1 MVAFRPLLSMLF
13 LGADRTRE
21 VRQGVPAMVR
31 WNLAVVSVILGLSMM
46 VNAEEPADPFVWL
59 EDIGGKKALE
69 WVKARNAVTTAEL
82 AETEE
87 FKQLYERL
95 LKILDSKDRIPFIS
109 KIGSHYYNFWRDEK
123 NKRGLWRRTTLDE
136 YRKPEPKWEIVLDLD
151 ELAAAERENW
161 VWKGAV
167 FLKPKKERCLVM
179 LSRGGA
185 DATVMREFDVTT
197 KTFVKDGFTLPEAKS
212 RVSWKDISTLYV
224 GTDFGPGSLTKSG
237 YPRITKE
244 WKRGT
249 PLSEARVVFEGQET
263 DVAAGAVW
271 DLTPGYEREFATRAI
286 TFYTNEM
293 FVRRGGKFVKIDKP
307 DDAEADV
314 HREWLLI
321 TLRTPWQVG
330 ERTYP
335 AGSLL
340 AARFE
345 DYLNGK
351 RDLQVLFTPTAKK
364 SLAGVSA
371 TKNYFLLN
379 ELDNVVNKLYVL
391 KPQNGAWHR
400 EALPGAAPF
409 SSISAV
415 AVDEDESDD
424 YFLTSSNYLMP
435 SNLALGTIGKS
446 TLEILKS
453 GPKFF
458 DADGLEISQHEATS
472 KDGTKVPY
480 FQVSRKGMKLDG
492 TNPTLLYGY
501 GGFEIS
507 LTPGYQPLTGAAWL
521 ERGGVYVVA
530 NIRGGGEFG
539 PQWHQA
545 ALKANRHK
553 AYEDFAAVADDLV
566 RRGVTSPNHLGAM
579 GGSNGGLLMGNM
591 LTLYPEKFGA
601 IVCQVPL
608 LDMKRYHK
616 LLAGASWMA
625 EYGNPDDPSEWEF
638 LKTFSPYH
646 NVKPDGKYPRALFTT
661 STRDDRVHPGHARKM
676 VAKMLEMGHDVL
688 LYENI
693 EGGHGGAADNKQA
706 AFMSALAYQFLWK
719 QLN

>member
-1 MVAFRPLLSMLF
+1 MLRGTLMVCLS
-13 LGADRTRE
+13 
-21 VRQGVPAMVR
+21 V
-31 WNLAVVSVILGLSMM
+31 LGLSMT
-46 VNAEEPADPFVWL
+46 VRAEEPEDPFIWL
-59 EDIGGKKALE
+59 EDVSGKRALE
-69 WVKARNAVTTAEL
+69 WVKARNAVTTSEL
-82 AETEE
+82 AESEE

-109 KIGSHYYNFWRDEK
+109 KIGPFYYNFWRDEK
-123 NKRGLWRRTTLDE
+123 NKRGIWRRTTLDE
-136 YRKPEPKWEIVLDLD
+136 YRKSEPKWETVLDLD
-151 ELAAAERENW
+151 ALATEEKENW

-197 KTFVKDGFTLPEAKS
+197 KSFVKGGFTLPEAKS
-212 RVSWKDISTLYV
+212 RVSWKDLNTLYV

-249 PLSEARVVFEGQET
+249 PLSEATVVFEGQEN
-263 DVAAGAVW
+263 DVSAGASW
-271 DLTPGYEREFATRAI
+271 DLTPGYEREFAIRAI
-286 TFYTNEM
+286 TFYTNEVY
-293 FVRRGGKFVKIDKP
+293 VRRRGDFVKIDKP
-307 DDAEADV
+307 DDAEV
-314 HREWLLI
+314 NIHRDWLLL
-321 TLRTPWQVG
+321 TLRTPWKVG
-330 ERTYP
+330 DKTYP
-335 AGSLL
+335 SGALL
-340 AARFE
+340 AAKF
-345 DYLNGK
+345 DVYLEGK
-351 RDLQVLFTPTAKK
+351 KHFQVLFTPTAKK
-364 SLAGVSA
+364 SLAGISP
-371 TKNYFLLN
+371 TRNYFILN

-391 KPQNGAWHR
+391 KPQKGVWHR
-400 EALPGAAPF
+400 EALPVAAPM
-409 SSISAV
+409 SSISAA
-415 AVDEDESDD
+415 AVDDDESDD

-435 SNLALGTIGKS
+435 SNLALGTIGQP

-458 DADGLEISQHEATS
+458 NADGLEISQHEATS

-480 FQVSRKGMKLDG
+480 FQVSRKDLKLDG

-501 GGFEIS
+501 GGFEIA
-507 LTPGYQPLTGAAWL
+507 LTPSYQALTGAAWL

-539 PQWHQA
+539 PEWHQA
-545 ALKANRHK
+545 ALKANRHR

-566 RRGVTSPNHLGAM
+566 RRGVTSPDHLGAM

-625 EYGNPDDPSEWEF
+625 EYGNPDDPQEWKF
-638 LKTFSPYH
+638 IKTYSPYH
-646 NVKPDGKYPRALFTT
+646 NVKADGKYPRTLFTT

-676 VAKMLEMGHDVL
+676 VAKMIEMGHDVL

-706 AFMSALAYQFLWK
+706 AFMAALAYQFLWK

>member
-1 MVAFRPLLSMLF
+1 MGRFSVAAWVIA
-13 LGADRTRE
+13 LGMM
-21 VRQGVPAMVR
+21 GMVPA
-31 WNLAVVSVILGLSMM
+31 
-46 VNAEEPADPFVWL
+46 AEDTDDPFLWL
-59 EDIGGKKALE
+59 EDISGKKALE
-69 WVKARNAVTTAEL
+69 WVKARNAISTAEL
-82 AETEE
+82 AESEE
-87 FKQLYERL
+87 FKQLYDRL

-109 KIGSHYYNFWRDEK
+109 KQGTYYYNFWRDEK
-123 NKRGLWRRTTLDE
+123 NKRGLWRRTTLEE
-136 YRKPEPKWEIVLDLD
+136 YRKPEPKWETVLDLD
-151 ELAAAERENW
+151 ELASQEKENW

-167 FLKPKKERCLVM
+167 FLKPRKERCLIL

-185 DATVMREFDVTT
+185 DATVTREFDVIT
-197 KTFVKDGFTLPEAKS
+197 KSFVKDGFTLPEAKS
-212 RVSWKDISTLYV
+212 RVSWKDENTLYV
-224 GTDFGPGSLTKSG
+224 GTDFGPGSLTQSG
-237 YPRITKE
+237 YPRVTKE

-249 PLSEARVVFEGQET
+249 PLSEATLVFQGQET
-263 DVAAGAVW
+263 DVAAGAFW
-271 DLTPGYEREFATRAI
+271 DLTPGYEREFASRAI
-286 TFYTNEM
+286 TFYTNEI
-293 FVRRGGKFVKIDKP
+293 FVRRNGQFVRIEKP
-307 DDAEADV
+307 DDAEVDI
-314 HREWLLI
+314 HRDWLLI
-321 TLRTPWQVG
+321 TLRSPWKVG
-330 ERTYP
+330 EHTYP

-340 AARFE
+340 ASRFD
-345 DYLNGK
+345 DYLSGK
-351 RDLQVLFTPTAKK
+351 RDLRVLFTPTDKK

-371 TKNYFLLN
+371 TKNYFILN

-391 KPQNGAWHR
+391 KPGTDEWAR
-400 EALPGAAPF
+400 EELPGAAPF
-409 SSISAV
+409 SSVSASAV
-415 AVDEDESDD
+415 DDDESDD
-424 YFLTSSNYLMP
+424 YFLTSSNYLTP
-435 SNLALGTIGKS
+435 NNLAMGTIGNPG
-446 TLEILKS
+446 LEMLKS

-458 DADGLEISQHEATS
+458 NSEGLEISQHEATS
-472 KDGTKVPY
+472 KDGTKIPY
-480 FQVSRKGMKLDG
+480 FQVSRRGLKFDG

-501 GGFEIS
+501 GGFEIA
-507 LTPGYQPLTGAAWL
+507 LTPSYQALTGAAWL

-545 ALKANRHK
+545 ALKEKRHR

-608 LDMKRYHK
+608 LDMRRYHK

-625 EYGNPDDPSEWEF
+625 EYGNPDDPEEWKF
-638 LKTFSPYH
+638 LRTFSPYH
-646 NVKPDGKYPRALFTT
+646 NVKPGGKYPRTLFTT

-676 VAKMLEMGHDVL
+676 VAKMEEMGHDVL

>member
-1 MVAFRPLLSMLF
+1 MVCLS
-13 LGADRTRE
+13 
-21 VRQGVPAMVR
+21 V
-31 WNLAVVSVILGLSMM
+31 LGLSMT
-46 VNAEEPADPFVWL
+46 VRAEEPEDPFIWL
-59 EDIGGKKALE
+59 EDVSGKRALE
-69 WVKARNAVTTAEL
+69 WVKARNAVTTSEL
-82 AETEE
+82 AESED
-87 FKQLYERL
+87 FQQLFDRL
-95 LKILDSKDRIPFIS
+95 LKILDSRDRIPFIS
-109 KIGSHYYNFWRDEK
+109 KIGPYYYNFWRDEK
-123 NKRGLWRRTTLDE
+123 NKRGIWRRTTLDE
-136 YRKPEPKWEIVLDLD
+136 YRKSEPKWEIVLDLD
-151 ELAAAERENW
+151 ALASEEKENW

-197 KTFVKDGFTLPEAKS
+197 KSFVKDGFTLPEAKS
-212 RVSWKDISTLYV
+212 RVSWKDLNTLYV

-237 YPRITKE
+237 YPRVTKE

-249 PLSEARVVFEGQET
+249 PLSEATVVFEGQEN
-263 DVAAGAVW
+263 DVSAGASW
-271 DLTPGYEREFATRAI
+271 DLTPGYEREFAIRAI
-286 TFYTNEM
+286 TFYTNEVY
-293 FVRRGGKFVKIDKP
+293 VRRRGDFVKIDKP
-307 DDAEADV
+307 DDAEV
-314 HREWLLI
+314 NIHRDWLLL
-321 TLRTPWQVG
+321 TLRTPWKVG
-330 ERTYP
+330 DKTYP
-335 AGSLL
+335 SGALL
-340 AARFE
+340 AAKFD
-345 DYLNGK
+345 DYLEGK
-351 RDLQVLFTPTAKK
+351 KHFQVLFTPTAKK
-364 SLAGVSA
+364 SLAGISP
-371 TKNYFLLN
+371 TRNYFILN

-391 KPQNGAWHR
+391 KPQKGVWHR
-400 EALPGAAPF
+400 EALPVAAPM
-409 SSISAV
+409 SSISAA
-415 AVDEDESDD
+415 AVDDDESDD

-435 SNLALGTIGKS
+435 SNLALGTIGQP

-458 DADGLEISQHEATS
+458 NADGLEISQHEATS

-480 FQVSRKGMKLDG
+480 FQVSRKDLKLDG

-501 GGFEIS
+501 GGFEIA
-507 LTPGYQPLTGAAWL
+507 LTPSYQALTGAAWL

-539 PQWHQA
+539 PEWHQA
-545 ALKANRHK
+545 ALKANRHR

-566 RRGVTSPNHLGAM
+566 RRGVTSPDHLGAM

-625 EYGNPDDPSEWEF
+625 EYGNPDDPQEWKF
-638 LKTFSPYH
+638 IKTYSPYH
-646 NVKPDGKYPRALFTT
+646 NVKADGKYPRTLFTT

-676 VAKMLEMGHDVL
+676 VARMIEMGHDVL

-706 AFMSALAYQFLWK
+706 AFMAALAYQFLWK

>member
-1 MVAFRPLLSMLF
+1 MLRGTLMVCLS
-13 LGADRTRE
+13 
-21 VRQGVPAMVR
+21 V
-31 WNLAVVSVILGLSMM
+31 LGLSMT
-46 VNAEEPADPFVWL
+46 VRAEEPEDPFIWL
-59 EDIGGKKALE
+59 EDVSGKRALE
-69 WVKARNAVTTAEL
+69 WVKARNAVTTSEL

-109 KIGSHYYNFWRDEK
+109 KIGPFYYNFWRDEK
-123 NKRGLWRRTTLDE
+123 NKRGIWRRTTLDE
-136 YRKPEPKWEIVLDLD
+136 YRKSEPKWETVLDLD
-151 ELAAAERENW
+151 ALATEEKENW

-197 KTFVKDGFTLPEAKS
+197 KSFVKDGFTLPEAKS
-212 RVSWKDISTLYV
+212 RVSWKDLNTLYV

-249 PLSEARVVFEGQET
+249 PLSEATVVFEGQEN
-263 DVAAGAVW
+263 DVSAGASW
-271 DLTPGYEREFATRAI
+271 DLTPGYEREFAIRAI
-286 TFYTNEM
+286 TFYTNEVY
-293 FVRRGGKFVKIDKP
+293 VRRRGDFVKIDKP
-307 DDAEADV
+307 DDAEV
-314 HREWLLI
+314 NIHRDWLLL
-321 TLRTPWQVG
+321 TLRTPWKVG
-330 ERTYP
+330 DKTYP
-335 AGSLL
+335 SGALL
-340 AARFE
+340 ATKFD
-345 DYLNGK
+345 DYLEGK
-351 RDLQVLFTPTAKK
+351 KHFQVLFTPTAKK
-364 SLAGVSA
+364 SLAGISP
-371 TKNYFLLN
+371 TRNYFILN

-391 KPQNGAWHR
+391 KPQKGVWHR
-400 EALPGAAPF
+400 EALPVAAPM
-409 SSISAV
+409 SSISAA
-415 AVDEDESDD
+415 AVDDDESDD

-435 SNLALGTIGKS
+435 SNLALGTIGQP

-458 DADGLEISQHEATS
+458 NADGLEISQHEATS

-480 FQVSRKGMKLDG
+480 FQVSRKDLKLDG

-501 GGFEIS
+501 GGFEIA
-507 LTPGYQPLTGAAWL
+507 LTPSYQALTGAAWL

-539 PQWHQA
+539 PEWHQA
-545 ALKANRHK
+545 ALKANRHR

-566 RRGVTSPNHLGAM
+566 RRGVTSPDHLGAM

-625 EYGNPDDPSEWEF
+625 EYGNPDDPQEWKF
-638 LKTFSPYH
+638 IKTYSPYH
-646 NVKPDGKYPRALFTT
+646 NVKADGKYPRTLFTT

-676 VAKMLEMGHDVL
+676 VAKMIEMGHDVL

-706 AFMSALAYQFLWK
+706 AFMAALAYQFLWK

>member
-1 MVAFRPLLSMLF
+1 MVCLS
-13 LGADRTRE
+13 
-21 VRQGVPAMVR
+21 V
-31 WNLAVVSVILGLSMM
+31 LGLSMT
-46 VNAEEPADPFVWL
+46 VRAEEPEDPFIWL
-59 EDIGGKKALE
+59 EDVSGKRALE
-69 WVKARNAVTTAEL
+69 WVKARNAVTTSEL
-82 AETEE
+82 AESED
-87 FKQLYERL
+87 FQQLFDRL
-95 LKILDSKDRIPFIS
+95 LKILDSRDRIPFIS
-109 KIGSHYYNFWRDEK
+109 KIGPYYYNFWRDEK
-123 NKRGLWRRTTLDE
+123 NKRGIWRRTTLDE
-136 YRKPEPKWEIVLDLD
+136 YRKSEPKWETVLDLD
-151 ELAAAERENW
+151 ALATEEKENW

-197 KTFVKDGFTLPEAKS
+197 KSFVKDGFTLPEAKS
-212 RVSWKDISTLYV
+212 RVSWKDLNTLYV

-249 PLSEARVVFEGQET
+249 PLSEATVVFEGQEN
-263 DVAAGAVW
+263 DVSAGASW
-271 DLTPGYEREFATRAI
+271 DLTPGYEREFAIRAI
-286 TFYTNEM
+286 TFYTNEVY
-293 FVRRGGKFVKIDKP
+293 VRRRGDFVKIDKP
-307 DDAEADV
+307 DDAEV
-314 HREWLLI
+314 NIHRDWLLL
-321 TLRTPWQVG
+321 TLRTPWKVG
-330 ERTYP
+330 DKTYP
-335 AGSLL
+335 SGALL
-340 AARFE
+340 ATKFD
-345 DYLNGK
+345 DYLEGK
-351 RDLQVLFTPTAKK
+351 KHFQVLFTPTAKK
-364 SLAGVSA
+364 SLAGISP
-371 TKNYFLLN
+371 TRNYFILN

-391 KPQNGAWHR
+391 KPQKGVWHR
-400 EALPGAAPF
+400 EALPVAAPM
-409 SSISAV
+409 SSISAA
-415 AVDEDESDD
+415 AVDDDESDD

-435 SNLALGTIGKS
+435 SNLALGTIGQP

-458 DADGLEISQHEATS
+458 NADGLEISQHEATS

-480 FQVSRKGMKLDG
+480 FQVSRKDLKLDG

-501 GGFEIS
+501 GGFEIA
-507 LTPGYQPLTGAAWL
+507 LTPSYQALTGAAWL

-539 PQWHQA
+539 PEWHQA
-545 ALKANRHK
+545 ALKANRHR

-566 RRGVTSPNHLGAM
+566 RRGVTSPDHLGAM

-625 EYGNPDDPSEWEF
+625 EYGNPDDPQEWKF
-638 LKTFSPYH
+638 IKTYSPYH
-646 NVKPDGKYPRALFTT
+646 NVKADGKYPRTLFTT

-676 VAKMLEMGHDVL
+676 VARMIEMGHDVL

-706 AFMSALAYQFLWK
+706 AFMAALAYQFLWK

>member
-1 MVAFRPLLSMLF
+1 MLRGTLMVCLS
-13 LGADRTRE
+13 
-21 VRQGVPAMVR
+21 V
-31 WNLAVVSVILGLSMM
+31 LGLSMT
-46 VNAEEPADPFVWL
+46 VRAEEPEDPFIWL
-59 EDIGGKKALE
+59 EDVSGKRALE
-69 WVKARNAVTTAEL
+69 WVKARNAVTTSEL
-82 AETEE
+82 AESED
-87 FKQLYERL
+87 FQQLFDRL
-95 LKILDSKDRIPFIS
+95 LKILDSRDRIPFIS
-109 KIGSHYYNFWRDEK
+109 KIGPYYYNFWRDEK
-123 NKRGLWRRTTLDE
+123 NKRGIWRRTTLDE
-136 YRKPEPKWEIVLDLD
+136 YRKSEPKWEIVLDLD
-151 ELAAAERENW
+151 ALASEEKENW

-197 KTFVKDGFTLPEAKS
+197 KSFVKDGFTLPEAKS
-212 RVSWKDISTLYV
+212 RVSWKDLNTLYV

-237 YPRITKE
+237 YPRVTKE

-249 PLSEARVVFEGQET
+249 PLSEATVVFEGQEN
-263 DVAAGAVW
+263 DVSAGASW
-271 DLTPGYEREFATRAI
+271 DLTPGYEREFAIRAI
-286 TFYTNEM
+286 TFYTNEVY
-293 FVRRGGKFVKIDKP
+293 VRRRGDFVKIDKP
-307 DDAEADV
+307 DDAEV
-314 HREWLLI
+314 NIHRDWLLL
-321 TLRTPWQVG
+321 TLRTPWKVG
-330 ERTYP
+330 DKTYP
-335 AGSLL
+335 SGALL
-340 AARFE
+340 AAKFD
-345 DYLNGK
+345 DYLEGK
-351 RDLQVLFTPTAKK
+351 KHFQVLFTPTAKK
-364 SLAGVSA
+364 SLAGISP
-371 TKNYFLLN
+371 TRNYFILN

-391 KPQNGAWHR
+391 KPQKGVWHR
-400 EALPGAAPF
+400 EALPVAAPM
-409 SSISAV
+409 SSISAA
-415 AVDEDESDD
+415 AVDDDESDD

-435 SNLALGTIGKS
+435 SNLALGTIGQP

-458 DADGLEISQHEATS
+458 NADGLEISQHEATS

-480 FQVSRKGMKLDG
+480 FQVSRKDLKLDG

-501 GGFEIS
+501 GGFEIA
-507 LTPGYQPLTGAAWL
+507 LTPSYQALTGAAWL

-539 PQWHQA
+539 PEWHQA
-545 ALKANRHK
+545 ALKANRHR

-566 RRGVTSPNHLGAM
+566 RRGVTSPDHLGAM

-625 EYGNPDDPSEWEF
+625 EYGNPDDPQEWKF
-638 LKTFSPYH
+638 IKTYSPYH
-646 NVKPDGKYPRALFTT
+646 NVKADGKYPRTLFTT

-676 VAKMLEMGHDVL
+676 VARMIEMGHDVL

-706 AFMSALAYQFLWK
+706 AFMAALAYQFLWK